1 MSTIFPN
8 AFNLIDIRGVQH
20 SYKTLTNG
28 KVVLVVNVASKCGF
42 TPQYKGLQ
50 ALYEKFGPDKFT
62 ILAFPCNQFA
72 SQEPG
77 THEEIEKFACEV
89 YKTTFPLMAK
99 VDVNGETANPFWK
112 WLKQKK
118 PGLLGTE
125 AIKWNFTKFLVDPS
139 GRVVERYGPN
149 TTPEKIAEDI
159 ERLLVKAYV
168 PVSQ

>member
-1 MSTIFPN
+1 MSGIFPN
-8 AFNLIDIRGVQH
+8 AFTFADIRGQQQN
-20 SYKTLTNG
+20 YGTLTKG

-50 ALYEKFGPDKFT
+50 SLYEKFGPEKFT

-77 THEEIEKFACEV
+77 TNEDIEKFACEV
-89 YKTTFPLMAK
+89 YHTTFPLMAK
-99 VDVNGETANPFWK
+99 VDVNGDSANGFWK

-118 PGLLGTE
+118 PGLLGFE
-125 AIKWNFTKFLVDPS
+125 GIKWNFTKFLLDPT

-149 TTPEKIAEDI
+149 TTPESIAADI
-159 ERLLVKAYV
+159 EKLLSK
-168 PVSQ
+168 

>member
-1 MSTIFPN
+1 MPGIYPN
-8 AFNLIDIRGVQH
+8 AFQMVDIRGVQQN
-20 SYKTLTNG
+20 YGTLTKD

-50 ALYEKFGPDKFT
+50 ELYEKFGPEKFT

-77 THEEIEKFACEV
+77 SNQDIEKFACEV
-89 YKTTFPLMAK
+89 YHTTFPLMSK
-99 VDVNGETANPFWK
+99 VDVNGDATHPLWK

-125 AIKWNFTKFLVDPS
+125 GIKWNFTKFLLNKD
-139 GRVVERYGPN
+139 GLVVERYGPN
-149 TTPEKIAEDI
+149 TAPESIAADI
-159 ERLLVKAYV
+159 EKLLLKN
-168 PVSQ
+168 